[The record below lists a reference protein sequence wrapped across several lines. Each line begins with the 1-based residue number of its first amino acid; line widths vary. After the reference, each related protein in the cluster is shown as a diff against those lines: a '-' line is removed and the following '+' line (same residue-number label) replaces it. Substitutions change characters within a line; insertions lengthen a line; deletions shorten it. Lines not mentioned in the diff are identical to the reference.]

1 MTAVRALHQCDE
13 LCRCPVHGT
22 ALYFAPASNEHA
34 CQNPTCRY
42 AHGISAEALLAAT
55 LGLPMPED
63 TSVFA
68 RFVAARRADPDRL
81 QVPAQP
87 IAETLRGALFENQP
101 ADAVPDAELQQ
112 LLDRLPTD
120 PVPAAYDEDQA
131 LGRMAYAADALR
143 EALEFRSTADP
154 AALAAHEQELQHLG
168 RRLLDTVALV
178 LTQREPSIARPAA
191 EEQPPET

>member
-1 MTAVRALHQCDE
+1 MTAVRTLHQCDE

-22 ALYFAPASNEHA
+22 ALYFAPASNQHA

-87 IAETLRGALFENQP
+87 IAETLRGSLFENRP
-101 ADAVPDAELQQ
+101 AAAVPDAELQQ
-112 LLDRLPTD
+112 LLDRLPAE

-143 EALEFRSTADP
+143 EALEFRSSADP

-191 EEQPPET
+191 EERHPET

>member
-1 MTAVRALHQCDE
+1 MTAVRALHRCDE
-13 LCRCPVHGT
+13 LCCCPVHGT
-22 ALYFAPASNEHA
+22 ALYFAPASNVHA

-81 QVPAQP
+81 HVPAQP
-87 IAETLRGALFENQP
+87 IAETLRGALLENRP
-101 ADAVPDAELQQ
+101 AAAVPDAELQQ
-112 LLDRLPTD
+112 LLERLPTA
-120 PVPAAYDEDQA
+120 PVPTAHDEDQA

-143 EALEFRSTADP
+143 EALEFRSTASRT
-154 AALAAHEQELQHLG
+154 ALAAHEQELQHLG

-191 EEQPPET
+191 EERPPET

>member
-1 MTAVRALHQCDE
+1 MTAARTLHRCDE
-13 LCRCPVHGT
+13 LCCCPVHGT

-87 IAETLRGALFENQP
+87 IAETLRGALLENRH
-101 ADAVPDAELQQ
+101 AAAVPDAELQQ
-112 LLDRLPTD
+112 ILDRLPTD

-131 LGRMAYAADALR
+131 LGRMAYAADALH
-143 EALEFRSTADP
+143 EALEFRNTADP

-178 LTQREPSIARPAA
+178 LTQREPSIARPASA
-191 EEQPPET
+191 KRPPET